1 MDMLFYLKI
10 KDDIVI
16 EMLNDQVWEIV
27 LYRLFSLLVVKSRF
41 LYKEFVK
48 NMKSYRVFRMI
59 VNILFYNRRY
69 EDVVRAFEIF
79 SNEFREP
86 LPGFNLLCKSL
97 YMIVRKS
104 EKKELIAS
112 RFNNILLSKRTQTK
126 LSKK

>member
-16 EMLNDQVWEIV
+16 EMLNDQVREIF
-27 LYRLFSLLVVKSRF
+27 YMLFNLLVVKSRF

-104 EKKELIAS
+104 EKENLITS
-112 RFNNILLSKRTQTK
+112 
-126 LSKK
+126 